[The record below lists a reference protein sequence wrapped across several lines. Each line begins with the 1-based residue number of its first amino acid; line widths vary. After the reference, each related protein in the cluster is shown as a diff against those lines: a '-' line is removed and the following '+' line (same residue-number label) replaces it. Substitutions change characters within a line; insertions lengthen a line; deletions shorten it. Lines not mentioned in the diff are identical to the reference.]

1 MVKRDEMFRIKA
13 LIFMVPLVLP
23 IGQPPAE
30 AVPPTSGPAVQT
42 EGIAAPADADSPALS
57 PTLDA
62 APPATADHERA

>member
-30 AVPPTSGPAVQT
+30 AVSPRSDAPAVET
-42 EGIAAPADADSPALS
+42 EIDPGTRSAPAVDPADLS
-57 PTLDA
+57 
-62 APPATADHERA
+62 HERA